1 MKRVSILPFVV
12 FVLINVNTLISQN
25 SSSKQIIEEKVKN
38 KSISAA
44 GVVLSSQKLLLD
56 LYSNREFEL
65 AWKDEKDRKDL
76 IAAIQSAYDEG
87 LNPSDYHIEIIE
99 NLTKSNY
106 KKLNNE
112 DAVELD
118 LILTDAYVLYAS
130 HLASGK
136 VEQSKI
142 RKEWDIPLNT
152 KAYRVDSLLAVSLK
166 NNKIKESLEKE
177 KPQTK
182 LYKNY
187 KRSLK
192 KFRKIVSDGGWNK
205 IPEGETLKKGMAD
218 DRIVKVRE
226 YLALEQDFP
235 MVLENANVFDEE
247 LEKAV
252 AEFQDTYRTD
262 EDGVIGAGTLKLMN
276 VSADEIVDKIRIN
289 MERARWLPPV
299 FDNDFLVVNI
309 AGFYVKRFTNG
320 KEVFYSKVIVGKVHH
335 ETPIFKGEMKYIEM
349 NPTWTLP
356 YSIATKET
364 LPKLKKN
371 PGYLN
376 DKHMIIMDK
385 NGKPLDPNNI
395 DFSQYSRG
403 NFPFILRQTAGP
415 WNALGQVKFIFPNQ
429 HSVYLH
435 DTPSRSLFKKKDNR
449 AFSHGCIRLDKKWEL
464 LMSLTGDSWDMD
476 RINKVLE
483 SGETTRIDL
492 KEPINIYLF
501 YGTISY
507 GKDGKMYIDKDVYN
521 RDPAVLKALNTPVF

>member
-76 IAAIQSAYDEG
+76 IVAIQSAYDEG

-182 LYKNY
+182 LYRNY

-192 KFRKIVSDGGWNK
+192 KYRKIVSDGGWNK

-226 YLALEQDFP
+226 YLALEQGFP
-235 MVLENANVFDEE
+235 MVLENANVFDED

-252 AEFQDTYRTD
+252 IEFQDKHNTT
-262 EDGVIGAGTLKLMN
+262 EDGVIGAGTLRLMN
-276 VSADEIVDKIRIN
+276 VSADEIVDKIRVN

-299 FDNDFLVVNI
+299 FGDDFLLVNI
-309 AGFYVKRFTNG
+309 AGFYIKRFTKG
-320 KEVFYSKVIVGKVHH
+320 KEVYYSRVIVGKIHH

-356 YSIATKET
+356 YSISVHET

-376 DKHMIIMDK
+376 DKHMIIMDR
-385 NGKPLDPNNI
+385 NGKKLDPNNI
-395 DFSQYSRG
+395 DFSQYSSS
-403 NFPFILRQTAGP
+403 NFPFIIRQTAGS
-415 WNALGQVKFIFPNQ
+415 WNALGQVKFIFPNK

-435 DTPSRSLFKKKDNR
+435 DTPSRRLFEKKGDR
-449 AFSHGCIRLDKKWEL
+449 AFSHGCIRLQKKWEL
-464 LMSLTGDSWDMD
+464 LMSLMGDPWDMNK
-476 RINKVLE
+476 INKVLD
-483 SGETTRIDL
+483 SGETTRINL
-492 KEPINIYLF
+492 KEPIDIYLL
-501 YGTISY
+501 YGTVSY
-507 GKDGKMYIDKDVYN
+507 GKNGEMYIDKDVYK

>member
-1 MKRVSILPFVV
+1 MKRLSILL

-25 SSSKQIIEEKVKN
+25 SSSKQIIEEKIKN
-38 KSISAA
+38 KSITIA
-44 GVVLSSQKLLLD
+44 GAVLSSQKSISD
-56 LYSNREFEL
+56 FYSNRDFEL

-76 IAAIQSAYDEG
+76 IVAIQLAYDEG

-142 RKEWDIPLNT
+142 RNDWDLLLNT
-152 KAYRVDSLLAVSLK
+152 KPVRVDSLLTISL
-166 NNKIKESLEKE
+166 NNNAIIESLNNE
-177 KPQTK
+177 KPQTF
-182 LYKNY
+182 LYQNY

-192 KFRKIVSDGGWNK
+192 KFRAIVKNGGWTK
-205 IPEGETLKKGMAD
+205 IPEGETLKKGMTD

-226 YLALEQDFP
+226 YLALEQGFP
-235 MVLENANVFDEE
+235 MVLENTNVFDED

-252 AEFQDTYRTD
+252 IEFQDKHNTT
-262 EDGVIGAGTLKLMN
+262 EDGIIGAGTLRLMN
-276 VSADEIVDKIRIN
+276 VSADEIVDKIRVN

-299 FDNDFLVVNI
+299 FGEDYLMVNI
-309 AGFYVKRFTNG
+309 AGFYIKRFTNG
-320 KEVFYSKVIVGKVHH
+320 KEVYYSRVIVGKVHH

-376 DKHMIIMDK
+376 DKHMIIMDR
-385 NGKPLDPNNI
+385 NGKKLDPNSI
-395 DFSQYSRG
+395 DFSQYSSG
-403 NFPFILRQTAGP
+403 NFPFIIRQTAGP
-415 WNALGQVKFIFPNQ
+415 WNALGQVKFIFPNK

-435 DTPSRSLFKKKDNR
+435 DTPSRSLFEKKGDR
-449 AFSHGCIRLDKKWEL
+449 AFSHGCIRLQKKWEL
-464 LMSLTGDSWDMD
+464 LTGLMGDPWDMNK
-476 RINKVLE
+476 INKVLD
-483 SGETTRIDL
+483 SGETTRINL
-492 KEPINIYLF
+492 KEPIDIYLL
-501 YGTISY
+501 YGTVSY
-507 GKDGKMYIDKDVYN
+507 GKGGEMYIDKDIYK
-521 RDPAVLKALNTPVF
+521 RDPAVLKALNKPVNY